1 MIELGLL
8 EKFPDSHL
16 FQATPSRTVFS
27 EGSLKVKIYD
37 AFESPARAQVL
48 LFPSLINRPYI
59 LDLGRGR
66 SLIAQQVRASYTVAE
81 QGMALSRKANEY
93 WTAQAAE
100 ALKYQQEAVKYGMG
114 VADDVHKATFE
125 TAERAVR

>member
-1 MIELGLL
+1 MATETIGK
-8 EKFPDSHL
+8 EKTTRAPFAPFFD
-16 FQATPSRTVFS
+16 FGGYDFKGFEAATQTW
-27 EGSLKVKIYD
+27 KD
-37 AFESPARAQVL
+37 
-48 LFPSLINRPYI
+48 
-59 LDLGRGR
+59 
-66 SLIAQQVRASYTVAE
+66 LIAQQVRASYTVAE

-114 VADDVHKATFE
+114 VADDVRKATFE